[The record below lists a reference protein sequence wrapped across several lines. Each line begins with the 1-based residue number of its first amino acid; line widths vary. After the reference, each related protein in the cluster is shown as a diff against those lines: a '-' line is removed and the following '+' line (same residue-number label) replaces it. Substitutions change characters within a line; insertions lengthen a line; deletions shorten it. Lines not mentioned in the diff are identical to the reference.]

1 MQLLTCVRQD
11 TCSTLVTLHLLDSRP
26 LNDTLTTFLLQRSKT
41 LQAILNWKS
50 DSNDKEDVTPAPG
63 GRISPTLAAPAREVT
78 QVMKN
83 ALITIAQTLVTSR
96 AILDHEEDA
105 PSLLFR
111 VLQAIQA
118 DSEDIASYSKL
129 PIEFQLST
137 QSLLGQ
143 LMSSAN
149 FQLLPPDLRSY
160 RPYIDLSSS
169 STSLTRSV
177 FVRKLQEWFHS
188 SCERWKS
195 SSKNWLTYLHSVKEV
210 WVLRT
215 SIERFI
221 MNSGLKDEEK
231 GFLFSNMD
239 ILYQDRIIDIW
250 KKALSFAEHEFSQQL
265 RLQTFVAADP
275 GTHKGE
281 SRCILYQA
289 GLYSDVKR

>member
-1 MQLLTCVRQD
+1 
-11 TCSTLVTLHLLDSRP
+11 
-26 LNDTLTTFLLQRSKT
+26 
-41 LQAILNWKS
+41 LQAVLNWKS

-63 GRISPTLAAPAREVT
+63 GQISPTLAAPAREVT

-96 AILDHEEDA
+96 AILDYEEDA

-111 VLQAIQA
+111 VLRAIQA
-118 DSEDIASYSKL
+118 DSEDITSQV
-129 PIEFQLST
+129 PIELQVST

-169 STSLTRSV
+169 STLLTRSV

-195 SSKNWLTYLHSVKEV
+195 SSKNWLTCLHSVKEV
-210 WVLRT
+210 WMLRT

-231 GFLFSNMD
+231 GFLFSDMD

-275 GTHKGE
+275 GAHKGK
-281 SRCILYQA
+281 SQFILYQA

>member
-1 MQLLTCVRQD
+1 M
-11 TCSTLVTLHLLDSRP
+11 
-26 LNDTLTTFLLQRSKT
+26 NDTLNTFLLQRSKT
-41 LQAILNWKS
+41 LQAVLNWRS
-50 DSNDKEDVTPAPG
+50 DSNGDVAPAPDG
-63 GRISPTLAAPAREVT
+63 QISPTLAAPAREVT

-83 ALITIAQTLVTSR
+83 VLITIAQTLVTSR

-111 VLQAIQA
+111 VLRAIQA
-118 DSEDIASYSKL
+118 DSEDITSQL
-129 PIEFQLST
+129 PIELQLST

-169 STSLTRSV
+169 STLLTRSV
-177 FVRKLQEWFHS
+177 FVRKLQEWFHN

-195 SSKNWLTYLHSVKEV
+195 SSKNWLTCLHSVKEV

-221 MNSGLKDEEK
+221 MHSGLKDEEK
-231 GFLFSNMD
+231 GFLLSNMD
-239 ILYQDRIIDIW
+239 VLYRDRIIDIW
-250 KKALSFAEHEFSQQL
+250 KKALSFAEHEFGQQL
-265 RLQTFVAADP
+265 RLQTFVAADT
-275 GTHKGE
+275 GTHKGK
-281 SRCILYQA
+281 SRFIFYHA
-289 GLYSDVKR
+289 GL